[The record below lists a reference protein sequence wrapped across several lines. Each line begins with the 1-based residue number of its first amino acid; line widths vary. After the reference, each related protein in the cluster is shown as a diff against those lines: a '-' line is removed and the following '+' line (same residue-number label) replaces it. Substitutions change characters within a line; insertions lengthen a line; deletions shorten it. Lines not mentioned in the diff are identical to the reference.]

1 MIAGGSRGS
10 RYSSSLMA
18 ARYSASSS
26 TSSSSKSIS
35 MCWRLPRAAL
45 SWSTR
50 ASRLRISSSLAS
62 TAEARVIEAKID
74 VAAGAG
80 ATVSVSH
87 CASWSTASTSPEGSS
102 RQCAPCSAAPC
113 TNVRMICQG
122 SWASRW
128 ALHRSESGSTP
139 RAANRST
146 TRSPIA
152 GPPASS
158 PMRTL
163 SARESAYSFSACTG
177 ASKRAT
183 VATSMPWREAI
194 SCAVAPE
201 RRSAWISRGASDGRA
216 AATSILGRSRRV
228 APRSSSVI
236 KTL

>member
-1 MIAGGSRGS
+1 MGPVIAGGSRGS

-87 CASWSTASTSPEGSS
+87 CASWSTASTSPEGRASI
-102 RQCAPCSAAPC
+102 A
-113 TNVRMICQG
+113 TDHV
-122 SWASRW
+122 ASR
-128 ALHRSESGSTP
+128 AADNGANSSITLRRSQ
-139 RAANRST
+139 
-146 TRSPIA
+146 
-152 GPPASS
+152 
-158 PMRTL
+158 
-163 SARESAYSFSACTG
+163 
-177 ASKRAT
+177 
-183 VATSMPWREAI
+183 
-194 SCAVAPE
+194 AVASGE
-201 RRSAWISRGASDGRA
+201 GCQECKGKHAF
-216 AATSILGRSRRV
+216 V
-228 APRSSSVI
+228 
-236 KTL
+236 